1 MGHLLGFDGLRILFS
16 RDLIFTDDRSVGLEQ
31 RSLTVSRLS
40 RLRRWISRSLAL
52 EILEARDV
60 PATLFVDPT
69 NGLNTNTGASIG
81 QALADLQTAI
91 NAASAGDTISVLPGT
106 QSAQGVA
113 WPDNSDTISLYINKP
128 LTIQGVTSTGVLIN
142 SAAAVQATIACQSQ
156 GINSRAIVAVD
167 AANVTITGLKFT
179 VGTAD
184 AANPVDGSGLLM
196 FVLNNNFALADSSI
210 DLNRTNMNTQ
220 GQAGTAVATVA
231 FFDPD
236 PTLNASNQIVASS
249 IQQFTI
255 SDNILGGM
263 VTLQNGAGFGAPSSS
278 LVISNNTITKGL
290 FGAIYLQGNLNDP
303 SNNLSIYDTGLPSI
317 VNNIINTSDLAG
329 DSTTPAIG
337 NATSLAAIFTQ
348 PLTAPTL
355 SYVTSMLANNTIDD
369 SVYVVTAG
377 GAIRYQGNLN
387 NPPPLSAF
395 GLNIVPA
402 IAYLSSGVEQ
412 FITSG
417 QANSAPAQPGDTVI
431 VNNPDFSSDTLTGD
445 GLTIQFNEIPV
456 AGYTLTL
463 SSFTAPSQTV
473 PYTQSVTSARGA
485 AIASTTPI
493 NFIGNAAPNII
504 VGDSGNNTIE
514 GAGGNDSLTG
524 GLGFDTAVYSGA
536 VTDYRISFNSTSG
549 VIVITDLRPGSPDGT
564 DSISSFE
571 AISFTTGASVLSIVG
586 TGATIA
592 SGLAEN
598 TSGVLILGNHA
609 LENVTINRAVVV
621 AGALDAS
628 TGAPVAVGSFSI
640 SSGAGILPG
649 TANALASVV
658 NVASGALAQDG
669 ATLTAT
675 GGTLNL
681 ATGTYAETLTL
692 SRDVKLA
699 SSAASLSA
707 IVLSGAKLVTGG
719 SGVASPLVTV
729 QAGSRIGDGLSLA
742 SSGGNVTVV
751 AGTYAEDISFAGN
764 AVLATS
770 GGQVTISGAT
780 ATPLALT
787 GASSLTVSGSVAVTT
802 SLKSTPQV
810 QVGGTSTLV
819 LDGNQALTG
828 SNLTVASGATLTATA
843 GTTST
848 QPIAL
853 TGGTI
858 AAAASGTVIFSG
870 AVSLGATNTVL
881 TAPAGS
887 TLIVKGPVS
896 TSGGSFTKVGA
907 GTIIVDSEAPTPTL
921 AAPAV
926 LNGATNVSPIAFTL
940 NFANASSG
948 NPDSVTGLALT
959 DLVVS
964 GGVASNLVGSGVLY
978 TFDVTPSGQG
988 SVIVSLPAG
997 QVQDA
1002 ALFDNTASNTV
1013 IVAFDSIAPT
1023 AVTVTSPPT
1032 INVALQSTSTA
1043 TIVVDYADSG
1053 TGINA
1058 ATYAAGNIV
1067 VTNGVTSATVTG
1079 FSRNANRVT
1088 YTIAAPSG
1096 TWGAS
1101 TQGTYTISSAINQV
1115 RDLAGNAVVAGTLAT
1130 FVVDTVAPAPLS
1142 ITPTNPT
1149 NANPVPVVITF
1160 SEPFS
1165 SSDTTKISVSGGTA
1179 GSFSVLP
1186 GSGTISFP
1194 VTPSGDG
1201 IVTINVLAGAVT
1213 DAASNVSTGQVFT
1226 FVSDRTAPTSAVVA
1240 PTVNASQAAS
1250 NTTIVTVT
1258 YSDSLSGI
1266 DPASVS
1272 NANIAVNNGATVT
1285 GFSIVGSTVQYTV
1298 QSSGASWSASTQGN
1312 YTIGLGTSPV
1322 LDLAGNAVTALSGSF
1337 LVQTTAPTA
1346 TFTFATSG
1354 TVTNSVETVTLTFSN
1369 PVTGLALSD
1378 IDISTSTGTFVLGNL
1393 LGSGTTYTFEATPQT
1408 QGSTDLKL
1416 VLPAASVMDV
1426 AGNGNTI
1433 SALATQNF
1441 SLNRPV
1447 PTLSA
1452 ANATNISPITITLT
1466 FGSVVDPASFVIS
1479 PTSFLVLTNANY
1491 SPGSLTPASSASS
1504 FTFEVV
1510 PVLPGPVGVQLLAG
1524 GFADGIQTNIASAT
1538 LNPIYDIA
1546 DPFVV
1551 GGVVAANVN
1560 ATQAAATTTIV
1571 TVTYGDSLSGI
1582 DVSTFGIDNIAV
1594 SNGATV
1600 TGFSANVNEVTYT
1613 ITAPSASWGDSTQ
1626 GTYTVSLGTLPVRD
1640 QAGNLVTSLSGSF
1653 VVDTVAPTASLALL
1667 PNPGAASNTPSFTA
1681 TVTFSESVGSSLVLL
1696 PVATNATI
1704 GVVTPG
1710 AGNTFSFLVT
1720 PLNTG
1725 SVTIQIPSGAGVDA
1739 VGNPSTASNL
1749 VAFTADFVAPVGSL
1763 TVAPATVN
1771 AANVSSPV
1779 TFSVQYNDIGSGIN
1793 ATSLSIDGG
1802 ILVTPPGGGPALIP
1816 TVSSIAGSLVTYS
1829 LVLGASPIQGTYSIA
1844 LAGVVVDNAANPTA
1858 TTTIGT
1864 FLADTVAPT
1873 ASIVFNTGSTPTNI
1887 SPLPLT
1893 LAFSEPVFQFGAS
1906 ALSIT
1911 GATLVAGSF
1920 VPNID
1925 GKTFTFSV
1933 TPSSDEATITVAIA
1947 SGAAVDAG
1955 NNPSGAASASRVYD
1969 ILPPVVGSAV
1979 SSLTVLNI
1987 LTTQTSFTVT
1997 VPLDGGLAGI
2007 DQASLTGSLSVL
2019 LASNSTTAANAVF
2032 NSFSAGVATYTVTP
2046 ITSSF
2051 LDGPLGTYNFVLTG
2065 VSDLAGNTLPTQT
2078 VGSIVAD
2085 FIAPTGTITYAI
2097 ASPTNL
2103 APFGAT
2109 VVFSTPVVGF
2119 DLTKLT
2125 LTGATASQ
2133 LSQVDSVTYNFVVNP
2148 TGTGARV
2155 VSISTSIAQG
2165 AVSDVNGNPLVGTV
2179 PATISYDTVLPVPTV
2194 TYTGTGTHSSSTSL
2208 TFRVT
2213 FSEALPTGAFTS
2225 SGVTIGNG
2233 SLQSFTVV
2241 SAQQYDLVINPL
2253 VQGLVTARVAA
2264 GVTRDLAGNPNEA
2277 SNIASVTYDTIV
2289 PVASIVLPTNAAG
2302 TISQSRFVVT
2312 INTSEPTQIANA
2324 LRFVVSGVS
2333 VFSPLTAVIGSQTQ
2347 YQATLTVINPANR
2360 GPIVVQ
2366 ALSGLFT
2373 DFAGSSTAS
2382 VTATAIYQPLGSP
2395 DVLLAGASKGHLI
2408 NGQNLI
2414 TTKTAQ
2420 GITFQTPVFPGY
2432 TGGLVLATGDV
2443 TGDGVYDTIVAP
2455 SANASANILVIS
2467 GSTGG
2472 IFSSFIVFPGYQG
2485 GINLSVGDINGD
2497 GSNEIIAASNGFAP
2511 GTVGVFNGKGTRNF
2525 FNFYPYGSQYL
2536 GAVSVTA
2543 IDTNGDGKYEIATGT
2558 GAGVAPHVK
2567 VFNDRMQTLAS
2578 FYAFGVNYTAGIN
2591 LSAGDLNNDGRQELI
2606 VATNGG
2612 VQATVKVF
2620 NPLNPAQVR
2629 QTSVFPGF
2637 TGKID
2642 IGVVNYRNN
2651 GQLAIIVGAGPGAQ
2665 PAVSIL
2671 NGLNFAIID
2680 AYFAFEESFRGGVS
2694 VA

>member
-1 MGHLLGFDGLRILFS
+1 MGYLTGLDGLRILFS
-16 RDLIFTDDRSVGLEQ
+16 PGLFLTDDRSVGLEQ

-81 QALADLQTAI
+81 QALADLQAAI
-91 NAASAGDTISVLPGT
+91 NAASAGDTIRVLPGT

-128 LTIQGVTSTGVLIN
+128 LTIQGVTSTDVPIN

-167 AANVTITGLKFT
+167 AANVTITGLNFT

-231 FFDPD
+231 FYDAN
-236 PTLNASNQIVASS
+236 PTLNASKQIVASS

-255 SDNILGGM
+255 SNNILGGM
-263 VTLQNGAGFGAPSSS
+263 VTLQNGAGFGAASSN

-290 FGAIYLQGNLNDP
+290 YGAVYLQGNLNDP
-303 SNNLSIYDTGLPSI
+303 SNTLSIYDTGLPSI

-337 NATSLAAIFTQ
+337 NATSLAAVFTQ

-355 SYVTSMLANNTIDD
+355 SYVTSMLSGNTIND

-417 QANSAPAQPGDTVI
+417 QANAAPAQPGDTVI
-431 VNNPDFSSDTLTGD
+431 VNNPDFSSDSLTGD
-445 GLTIQFNEIPV
+445 GLTIQFNQIPV

-473 PYTQSVTSARGA
+473 PYTQSVTSVRGA
-485 AIASTTPI
+485 GIASSTPI

-592 SGLAEN
+592 SGLAAN
-598 TSGVLILGNHA
+598 TSGVLVLGNHA
-609 LENVTINRAVVV
+609 LENVNINRAVVV

-675 GGTLNL
+675 SGTLNL

-719 SGVASPLVTV
+719 SGVTSPLVTV

-742 SSGGNVTVV
+742 SSGGSVTVV
-751 AGTYAEDISFAGN
+751 AGKYAEDISFAGN

-828 SNLTVASGATLTATA
+828 SNLTVASGAILTATP
-843 GTTST
+843 GTIST

-959 DLVVS
+959 DLIVT
-964 GGVASNLVGSGVLY
+964 GGVASNLVGGGASY

-1013 IVAFDSIAPT
+1013 IVTFDSIAPT

-1032 INVALQSTSTA
+1032 INVALASTSTA

-1079 FSRNANRVT
+1079 FTRNANRVT

-1142 ITPTNPT
+1142 ITPANPT

-1165 SSDTTKISVSGGTA
+1165 LSNTAKISVSGGTA

-1186 GSGTISFP
+1186 GAGTISFP

-1201 IVTINVLAGAVT
+1201 IITINVLAGAVT
-1213 DAASNVSTGQVFT
+1213 DTASNVSTGQVFT
-1226 FVSDRTAPTSAVVA
+1226 FVSDRTAPTSAVAA

-1266 DPASVS
+1266 DPASLS

-1312 YTIGLGTSPV
+1312 YTIGLGASPV

-1408 QGSTDLKL
+1408 QGLTVLN
-1416 VLPAASVMDV
+1416 VQLPAGSVMDV
-1426 AGNGNTI
+1426 ADNGNTI
-1433 SALATQNF
+1433 SGLATQNF

-1491 SPGSLTPASSASS
+1491 SPSSLSPSTSASS

-1546 DPFVV
+1546 NPFVV
-1551 GGVVAANVN
+1551 GGVVAANVK
-1560 ATQAAATTTIV
+1560 ATQAAAATTTV
-1571 TVTYGDSLSGI
+1571 TVTYGDILSGI
-1582 DVSTFGIDNIAV
+1582 DVSTFGTGNIAV

-1613 ITAPSASWGDSTQ
+1613 ITAPSASWGASTQ

-1710 AGNTFSFLVT
+1710 AGNSFSFLVT

-1739 VGNPSTASNL
+1739 VGNPSIASNL

-1793 ATSLSIDGG
+1793 ATSLSIAGG

-1829 LVLGASPIQGTYSIA
+1829 LLLGASPIQGTYSIA

-1858 TTTIGT
+1858 TTTIGS

-1893 LAFSEPVFQFGAS
+1893 LVFSEPVFQFGAS

-1925 GKTFTFSV
+1925 GKTFAFSV
-1933 TPSSDEATITVAIA
+1933 VPSSDEATITVAIA
-1947 SGAAVDAG
+1947 PGAAVDAG

-1969 ILPPVVGSAV
+1969 ILSPVVGSAV

-2007 DQASLTGSLSVL
+2007 DLVSLTGSLSVL

-2119 DLTKLT
+2119 DLTKLS
-2125 LTGATASQ
+2125 LTGATVSQ
-2133 LSQVDSVTYNFVVNP
+2133 LSQVDPVTYSFVVNP

-2155 VSISTSIAQG
+2155 VSVSTSIAQG

-2179 PATISYDTVLPVPTV
+2179 PATITYDTVLPVPTV

-2277 SNIASVTYDTIV
+2277 SNVASVTYDTIV
-2289 PVASIVLPTNAAG
+2289 PVASIALPTNAAG

-2347 YQATLTVINPANR
+2347 YQATVTVINPANR

-2373 DFAGSSTAS
+2373 DFAGNSTAS

-2395 DVLLAGASKGHLI
+2395 NVLLAGASKGHLI

-2536 GAVSVTA
+2536 GAVTVTA

-2578 FYAFGVNYTAGIN
+2578 FYAFSVNYTAGIN
-2591 LSAGDLNNDGRQELI
+2591 LAAGDLNNDGRQELI

-2651 GQLAIIVGAGPGAQ
+2651 GQLAIVVGAGAGAQ

>member
-1 MGHLLGFDGLRILFS
+1 M
-16 RDLIFTDDRSVGLEQ
+16 
-31 RSLTVSRLS
+31 SRLS

-81 QALADLQTAI
+81 QALADLQAAI

-167 AANVTITGLKFT
+167 AANVTITGLNFT

-184 AANPVDGSGLLM
+184 AANPVDGSGLLL
-196 FVLNNNFALADSSI
+196 FVLNNNFALADSSVN
-210 DLNRTNMNTQ
+210 LNRTNMNTQ
-220 GQAGTAVATVA
+220 GQAGTAIATVA
-231 FFDPD
+231 FYDPD
-236 PTLNASNQIVASS
+236 PVLNASKQIVASS
-249 IQQFTI
+249 IQRFTV

-290 FGAIYLQGNLNDP
+290 YGAVYLQGNLNDP
-303 SNNLSIYDTGLPSI
+303 SNTLSIYDTGLPSI
-317 VNNIINTSDLAG
+317 VNNNINTSDLAG
-329 DSTTPAIG
+329 DSTTPALG

-348 PLTAPTL
+348 PLKAPTL

-402 IAYLSSGVEQ
+402 VAYLSSGIEQ

-417 QANSAPAQPGDTVI
+417 QANAAPAQPGDTVV
-431 VNNPDFSSDTLTGD
+431 VNNPDFSSDSLTGD
-445 GLTIQFNEIPV
+445 GLTLQFNKIPV

-473 PYTQSVTSARGA
+473 PYTQSVTSVRGA
-485 AIASTTPI
+485 SIATTTPI

-504 VGDSGNNTIE
+504 VGDSGDNTIE
-514 GAGGNDSLTG
+514 GAAGNDNLTG

-536 VTDYRISFNSTSG
+536 VTDYRMSFNSTSG

-571 AISFTTGASVLSIVG
+571 AISFKTGASVLSIVG

-592 SGLAEN
+592 SGLAAN
-598 TSGVLILGNHA
+598 TSGVLVLGNHA

-621 AGALDAS
+621 AGALDATS
-628 TGAPVAVGSFSI
+628 GAPVAVGSFSI

-649 TANALASVV
+649 TANALAPVV

-669 ATLTAT
+669 ATLSAS

-681 ATGTYAETLTL
+681 AAGSYAETLSL

-707 IVLSGAKLVTGG
+707 IVLSGAKLVAGG
-719 SGVASPLVTV
+719 SGVISPLVTV
-729 QAGSRIGDGLSLA
+729 QAGSRISDGLSLA
-742 SSGGNVTVV
+742 SPGGSVTVV

-764 AVLATS
+764 AVLASS
-770 GGQVTISGAT
+770 GGQVTISGST
-780 ATPLALT
+780 ATPLAMT

-828 SNLTVASGATLTATA
+828 SKLSVASGATLTATS
-843 GTTST
+843 GTIST

-870 AVSLGATNTVL
+870 AVSLGASNTVL

-896 TSGGSFTKVGA
+896 TTGGSFTKVGA
-907 GTIIVDSEAPTPTL
+907 GTIIVDSEAPVPTL

-926 LNGATNVSPIAFTL
+926 VNGATNVSPIAFTL
-940 NFANASSG
+940 NFANLTSG
-948 NPDSVTGLALT
+948 NPDSVAGLSLA
-959 DLVVS
+959 DLVVT
-964 GGVASNLVGSGVLY
+964 GGVASNLVGSGASY

-1013 IVAFDSIAPT
+1013 IVTFDSIAPT
-1023 AVTVTSPPT
+1023 ASTVTSPPT
-1032 INVALQSTSTA
+1032 INVALASMSTA

-1058 ATYAAGNIV
+1058 ATYASGNIV
-1067 VTNGVTSATVTG
+1067 VTNGMTSAMVTG
-1079 FSRNANRVT
+1079 FTRNANRVT

-1096 TWGAS
+1096 TWGVS
-1101 TQGTYTISSAINQV
+1101 TQGTYTISSAANQV
-1115 RDLAGNAVVAGTLAT
+1115 RDLAGNAVVAGTLAS
-1130 FVVDTVAPAPLS
+1130 FVVDTVAPVPVS
-1142 ITPTNPT
+1142 ITPSNPT
-1149 NANPVPVVITF
+1149 NANPVSVVLTF

-1165 SSDTTKISVSGGTA
+1165 LSDTSKISVSGGMA
-1179 GSFSVLP
+1179 GMFSVLP
-1186 GSGTISFP
+1186 SAGTISFP

-1201 IVTINVLAGAVT
+1201 IITINVLAGAVT

-1226 FVSDRTAPTSAVVA
+1226 FVSDRTAPTSTVAA

-1266 DPASVS
+1266 DPASLS

-1298 QSSGASWSASTQGN
+1298 QSSGATWSASAQGN
-1312 YTIGLGTSPV
+1312 YTVGLGASPV
-1322 LDLAGNAVTALSGSF
+1322 LDLAGNAVAALSGTF
-1337 LVQTTAPTA
+1337 LVQTTAPA
-1346 TFTFATSG
+1346 PTFTFAFPG
-1354 TVTNSVETVTLTFSN
+1354 TVTNSVETVTLVFSN
-1369 PVTGLALSD
+1369 LVTGLTLSD

-1408 QGSTDLKL
+1408 QGSTVLNVL
-1416 VLPAASVMDV
+1416 LPAGSVMDV
-1426 AGNGNTI
+1426 AGNSNTI

-1441 SLNRPV
+1441 VLSRPSPV
-1447 PTLSA
+1447 LSA
-1452 ANATNISPITITLT
+1452 VNATNLSPIPITLT
-1466 FGSVVDPASFVIS
+1466 FGSVVDPALFIQAPSAY
-1479 PTSFLVLTNANY
+1479 LALANAIY
-1491 SPGSLTPASSASS
+1491 SAGSLSPATSASS
-1504 FTFEVV
+1504 FTFAIL
-1510 PVLPGPVGVQLLAG
+1510 PVAQGPVGVQLLAT
-1524 GFADGIQTNIASAT
+1524 GFADGSQTNIESSPVYI
-1538 LNPIYDIA
+1538 NYDIA
-1546 DPFVV
+1546 NPTVAS
-1551 GGVVAANVN
+1551 VVAPDIQG
-1560 ATQAAATTTIV
+1560 TRAAAVTSTV
-1571 TVTYGDSLSGI
+1571 TVSYADSLSGI
-1582 DVSTFGIDNIAV
+1582 DVSTFGTGNIAV
-1594 SNGATV
+1594 NNGATV
-1600 TGFSANVNEVTYT
+1600 TGFSAAGNTVTYT
-1613 ITAPSASWGDSTQ
+1613 VTAPSASWGDSTQ
-1626 GTYTVSLGTLPVRD
+1626 GTYIVSLGTLPVRD
-1640 QAGNLVTSLSGSF
+1640 QAGNPVSVLSGSF
-1653 VVDTVAPTASLALL
+1653 VVDTIAPSASLALV
-1667 PNPGAASNTPSFTA
+1667 PNPGVASNTPSFTA
-1681 TVTFSESVGSSLVLL
+1681 TVTFSESVGSALVLL
-1696 PVATNATI
+1696 PVVTNATV
-1704 GVVTPG
+1704 GLVTPG
-1710 AGNTFSFLVT
+1710 AGNTFSFLIT

-1725 SVTIQIPSGAGVDA
+1725 TVTAQIPAGAGVDV
-1739 VGNPSTASNL
+1739 VGNPSTPSNT
-1749 VAFTADFVAPVGSL
+1749 VSFTADFVAPVGNI

-1793 ATSLSIDGG
+1793 TASLSISGG

-1816 TVSSIAGSLVTYS
+1816 TVASISGSLVNYS
-1829 LVLGASPIQGTYSIA
+1829 LSLGASPLQGTYTIA
-1844 LAGVVVDNAANPTA
+1844 LAGVVTDIAGNPTG
-1858 TTTIGT
+1858 TTTVGS

-1873 ASIVFNTGSTPTNI
+1873 ATITFNSGSTPTNI

-1893 LAFSEPVFQFGAS
+1893 LVFSEPVFQFGAS
-1906 ALSIT
+1906 SLSIA

-1920 VPNID
+1920 VPNAD
-1925 GKTFTFSV
+1925 GKTFALSV
-1933 TPSSDEATITVAIA
+1933 IPSSDEATITVSIA
-1947 SGAAVDAG
+1947 PGAAVDAG

-1969 ILPPVVGSAV
+1969 ILPPVAGTAV

-1987 LTTQTSFTVT
+1987 LTTQGSFTVT

-2007 DQASLTGSLSVL
+2007 DLNSLTGSMTVL
-2019 LASNSTTAANAVF
+2019 LASNSTTAATAVF
-2032 NSFSAGVATYTVTP
+2032 NSFNAGVATYTVTP
-2046 ITSSF
+2046 IGSSF
-2051 LDGPLGTYNFVLTG
+2051 LDGPQGTYNFVLTG
-2065 VSDLAGNTLPTQT
+2065 VSDGAGNVLPTAT
-2078 VGSIVAD
+2078 VGTIVAD

-2109 VVFSTPVVGF
+2109 VIFSTPVVGF
-2119 DLTKLT
+2119 DLAKLT
-2125 LTGATASQ
+2125 VTGATVSQ
-2133 LSQVDSVTYNFVVNP
+2133 LSQVDAVTYNFVVNP

-2155 VSISTSIAQG
+2155 VTISTSIAQG

-2179 PATISYDTVLPVPTV
+2179 PATITYDTVQPVPTV

-2208 TFRVT
+2208 AFRVT

-2253 VQGLVTARVAA
+2253 VQGLVTARVTA
-2264 GVTRDLAGNPNEA
+2264 GVTRDTAGNPNVA
-2277 SNIASVTYDTIV
+2277 SNVASVTFDSVIPIAT
-2289 PVASIVLPTNAAG
+2289 IVLPTNAAG
-2302 TISQSRFVVT
+2302 TISKSRFVVI
-2312 INTSEPTQIANA
+2312 INTSEPTQIANP
-2324 LRFVVSGVS
+2324 LKFNVSGVS
-2333 VFSPLTAVIGSQTQ
+2333 IFSPLTAVIGSQTQ
-2347 YQATLTVINPANR
+2347 YQATVTVLNPANR
-2360 GPIVVQ
+2360 GPIVIQ
-2366 ALSGLFT
+2366 ALSGLFS
-2373 DFAGSSTAS
+2373 DFAGNTNVAVTSS
-2382 VTATAIYQPLGSP
+2382 AIYQPLGSP
-2395 DVLLAGASKGHLI
+2395 NVLMAGATQGHMVG
-2408 NGQNLI
+2408 GQNLI
-2414 TTKTAQ
+2414 STKTAQ
-2420 GITFQTPVFPGY
+2420 GVTFQTPVFPGY

-2455 SANASANILVIS
+2455 AKNASANIVVIS

-2472 IFSSFIVFPGYQG
+2472 IFSSFIVFPGYLG
-2485 GINLSVGDINGD
+2485 GINLAVGDINGD
-2497 GSNEIIAASNGFAP
+2497 GANEIIAASNGVAS

-2525 FNFYPYGSQYL
+2525 FNFYPYGSQYH

-2567 VFNDRMQTLAS
+2567 VFNDRIQTLAS
-2578 FYAFGVNYTAGIN
+2578 FYAFSVNYTAGIN
-2591 LSAGDLNNDGRQELI
+2591 LAAGDLNNDGRQELI

-2612 VQATVKVF
+2612 TQATIRVF
-2620 NPLNPAQVR
+2620 NPLNPTQVR
-2629 QTSVFPGF
+2629 QTAVFPGF

-2642 IGVVNYRNN
+2642 IGVVDYRSN
-2651 GQLAIIVGAGPGAQ
+2651 GQLGIVVGAGPGAQ
-2665 PAVSIL
+2665 PVVNIL
-2671 NGLNFAIID
+2671 NGLNFAVID